1 MRPVMTWARYD
12 MTDGALQVSED
23 TNLEGLRMEQID
35 LFDAPA
41 PPERK
46 RQEEAAPDDGLD
58 EMLATSARKT
68 EGFPLLF
75 DHGHPALDA
84 SFFDRDFNEASHGE

>member
-1 MRPVMTWARYD
+1 MGRYD
-12 MTDGALQVSED
+12 MTDGALQVGED

-68 EGFPLLF
+68 VGFPVSMRHPSRPPIVGIGAHRRLLA
-75 DHGHPALDA
+75 P
-84 SFFDRDFNEASHGE
+84 SW

>member
-1 MRPVMTWARYD
+1 
-12 MTDGALQVSED
+12 
-23 TNLEGLRMEQID
+23 MEQID

-41 PPERK
+41 PPD

-68 EGFPLLF
+68 VGFPSLRAVVEDQLAAF
-75 DHGHPALDA
+75 LAALGA
-84 SFFDRDFNEASHGE
+84 FLDRLQV